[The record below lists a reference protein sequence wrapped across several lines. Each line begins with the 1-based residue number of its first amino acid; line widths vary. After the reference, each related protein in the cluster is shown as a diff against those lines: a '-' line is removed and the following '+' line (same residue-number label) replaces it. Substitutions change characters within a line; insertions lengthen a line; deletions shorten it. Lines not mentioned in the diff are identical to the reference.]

1 MFKLTI
7 ILMMASV
14 ILIPICAYAATD
26 SCLAVNTTSCSFSEW
41 MNIQPGNKPIDE
53 NAEKII
59 IREQWERNIGIDI
72 FYPYFKA
79 KELESKVREKSSVR
93 VFKLKGK
100 PEFKNNEA
108 KYIFSVKF

>member
-7 ILMMASV
+7 ILIAGF
-14 ILIPICAYAATD
+14 IITPICSYGGAD
-26 SCLAVNTTSCSFSEW
+26 SGLAVNTTSCSFSEW
-41 MNIQPGNKPIDE
+41 MNAQPGNKQIDE
-53 NAEKII
+53 NAEKIV
-59 IREQWERNIGIDI
+59 IREQWKRNIGIDV

-100 PEFKNNEA
+100 PEFKSDEA
-108 KYIFSVKF
+108 KYTFSIKF

>member
-1 MFKLTI
+1 MFKLAL
-7 ILMMASV
+7 ILMPIFIMTSAYACAGAESGLAASV
-14 ILIPICAYAATD
+14 
-26 SCLAVNTTSCSFSEW
+26 SSCSFSEW
-41 MNIQPGNKPIDE
+41 VNSQPGNKSIDD
-53 NAEKII
+53 NAEKIVL
-59 IREQWERNIGIDI
+59 REQWERNIGVDI
-72 FYPYFKA
+72 FYPYFRA